1 MKFQISS
8 STLLNCLQMADK
20 AVAPNNVIPILENIL
35 MDIDDTKMTII
46 GSNLDTT
53 IITSTEIESTGAHLS
68 IALPHIVVETVKNMP
83 KQPIDIEINEKNL
96 EVFIKSSTGM
106 FNCIALSGTEYPQ
119 PVDVN
124 QDSANAIQV
133 PANYILTGVSKTINS
148 TATEDIRPTMTGIYF
163 DFTPEMFTCV
173 ATDAHKLSRQ
183 SFTEIKSA
191 EPRSF
196 ILSKKSAVLLKSI
209 VSPSDT
215 TPAFISF
222 DDKNIIFVLDSATVI
237 CRQIEGKY
245 PNYNGVIPKD
255 NPFELII
262 DNETLRNALKCVSN
276 YSNQATQL
284 IKFHVKENM
293 LELTAQDVDSSRSG
307 REELSCQ
314 YSGNEMT
321 IGFRGPQVAEV
332 LSSIEH
338 QTVRIQLA
346 DSSRPAIFLPFEQ
359 KDNEDLLNLIM
370 PMLIN

>member
-8 STLLNCLQMADK
+8 STLLNCLLMADK
-20 AVAPNNVIPILENIL
+20 AVAPNNVITILENIL
-35 MDIDDTKMTII
+35 MEIDDTKLTII
-46 GSNLDTT
+46 GSNLENT

-83 KQPIDIEINEKNL
+83 KQPIEIEINENNL

-106 FNCIALSGTEYPQ
+106 FNCIALSGNEYPQ
-119 PVDVN
+119 PIDIN
-124 QDSANAIQV
+124 TERDSIQMPANAI
-133 PANYILTGVSKTINS
+133 LTSVSKTINS
-148 TATEDIRPTMTGIYF
+148 TATDEIRPTMTGVYF

-183 SFTEIKSA
+183 SFLDIKS
-191 EPRSF
+191 EKPRSF
-196 ILSKKSAVLLKSI
+196 ILPKKSAILLKGLI
-209 VSPSDT
+209 SPNDT
-215 TPAFISF
+215 TPAFVIF
-222 DDKNIIFVLDSATVI
+222 DEKNIIFQLDSATVI

-255 NPFELII
+255 NPYELII
-262 DNETLRNALKCVSN
+262 DNETLRNALRCVSN

-284 IKFHVKENM
+284 IKFHVRENV
-293 LELTAQDVDSSRSG
+293 LELTAQDVDTSRSG
-307 REELSCQ
+307 REELACQ
-314 YSGNEMT
+314 YNGNEMT

-332 LSSIEH
+332 LASIEH

-359 KDNEDLLNLIM
+359 KENENLLNLIM